1 MPKIIGNP
9 EAKNTELKELINK
22 TKINNFY
29 IKNHRNFR
37 ERILSEIA
45 LEDSVLDIGKS
56 MREEFSKIK
65 SKSLET
71 LDVNLFEGYPD
82 IVFDL
87 CDDLDNSLENKYDKI
102 ICLAILEHVYDPFKA
117 VTNIKKMLK
126 KDGIVFGYVP
136 FLYQYHAPND
146 LKFQDYFRFS
156 KDGLSYLF
164 KEFSQVELFPIRG
177 RVSSPL
183 QIFFSGRWKKYVE
196 KFKIN
201 ILLDKFTSDKK
212 NSEQCSGYNFI
223 IKK

>member
-9 EAKNTELKELINK
+9 EAKNSELKELIHK

-29 IKNHRNFR
+29 IKNHKSFR
-37 ERILSEIA
+37 EQILNQIN
-45 LEDSVLDIGKS
+45 LEDDVLDIGKS

-65 SKSLET
+65 SKTLDT
-71 LDVNLFEGYPD
+71 LDVNLFKDYPD

-87 CDDLDNSLENKYDKI
+87 CDDLDSSLENKYDKI

-117 VTNIKKMLK
+117 VKNIKKMLK
-126 KDGIVFGYVP
+126 KDGVVFGYVP

-177 RVSSPL
+177 RISTPL
-183 QIFFSGRWKKYVE
+183 QIFFTRRWKKYVE
-196 KFKIN
+196 KFRIN
-201 ILLDKFTSDKK
+201 ILIDKLTSDKK
-212 NSEQCSGYNFI
+212 NAEQCSGYNFI

>member
-9 EAKNTELKELINK
+9 EAKNIELRKLIQK
-22 TKINNFY
+22 TKLNNFY
-29 IKNHRNFR
+29 IKNHSNFR
-37 ERILSEIA
+37 EEILKQIN
-45 LEDSVLDIGKS
+45 LEDDVLDIGKS
-56 MREEFSKIK
+56 MREKFSKIK

-71 LDVNLFEGYPD
+71 LDVNLFQDYPD

-87 CDDLDNSLENKYDKI
+87 SDEFDNSLENKYDKI

-117 VTNIKKMLK
+117 IINIRKMLK
-126 KDGIVFGYVP
+126 KNGTVFGYVP

-177 RVSSPL
+177 RISTPL
-183 QIFFSGRWKKYVE
+183 QIFFSTKWKKYVE
-196 KFKIN
+196 RFKLN
-201 ILLDKFTSDKK
+201 ILLDKFISDKK

-223 IKK
+223 LKR